1 MRKMRQD
8 DKLIFEIDV
17 DMKTVEIN
25 VNVNVV
31 EIDVDA
37 KIVKNNELIFF
48 NVENFI
54 IAFEMKSYF

>member
-8 DKLIFEIDV
+8 NELIFEIDIDV
-17 DMKTVEIN
+17 KIIEIN
-25 VNVNVV
+25 VNVNVIKV
-31 EIDVDA
+31 DVDA

-54 IAFEMKSYF
+54 IVFKMKLYF